1 MTFRK
6 YLVLAGVTVFAAAGD
21 SMLSHGMKQTGNIS
35 LHHLQGIILAV
46 LNPWV
51 AVGIVLLLAFFASY
65 MNALSWADLTYVLP
79 ATSLG
84 YVLLALVAKFAL
96 HEQVS
101 PMRWIGIALISGGVG
116 FVAGGPALTS
126 QIKREDPTI
135 AHLPLLAKDARN
147 GATPQR
153 MSSRGFQRGAAMK
166 SAYTWGGIL
175 VVVFASVVGDVLLA
189 RAMKQ
194 VGDVHD
200 LWRRSGFGPWS
211 SAFSGNSNFFWE

>member
-35 LHHLQGIILAV
+35 IHHLSSVLFAI

-51 AVGIVLLLAFFASY
+51 SVGILLLLAFFASY

-96 HEQVS
+96 HEHVS
-101 PMRWIGIALISGGVG
+101 PLRWMGIALISGGVG

-126 QIKREDPTI
+126 HDHHL
-135 AHLPLLAKDARN
+135 AHESDSPAFR
-147 GATPQR
+147 
-153 MSSRGFQRGAAMK
+153 
-166 SAYTWGGIL
+166 
-175 VVVFASVVGDVLLA
+175 
-189 RAMKQ
+189 
-194 VGDVHD
+194 
-200 LWRRSGFGPWS
+200 S
-211 SAFSGNSNFFWE
+211 SAVVEAASGEAKS